1 MKRLMIVLTVC
12 LLFFAGCASTPKFNP
27 DGTPYWTTNIPKSTR
42 STYYA
47 VGSAKQSTNQLS
59 QLRAESAAKDAIGR
73 WASTSVD
80 NSLVTFI
87 EEAGEV
93 LRDKQMLEVLQ
104 NLSVQ
109 TVSIALRGVAIE
121 ERYIAADGTVFVLAS
136 YPVKNLKDAYALQA
150 QALQREFELMQ
161 ASTQALEAQTKLL
174 QADALL
180 AYLEKYLEGSL
191 SD

>member
-1 MKRLMIVLTVC
+1 MKRVMIVCVIALV
-12 LLFFAGCASTPKFNP
+12 LFTSCSSTPKINP
-27 DGTPYWTTNIPKSTR
+27 DGSPYWTTNIPKSTR

-80 NSLVTFI
+80 NSLITFI

-93 LRDKQMLEVLQ
+93 MKTQQMLEVLQ

-121 ERYIAADGTVFVLAS
+121 EKYIAPDGTVFVLAS
-136 YPVKNLKDAYALQA
+136 YPVKNLKDAYKLQA
-150 QALQREFELMQ
+150 QSLERELKLMQ
-161 ASTQALEAQTKLL
+161 ASAQALEAEAKLV
-174 QADALL
+174 QADSLL
-180 AYLEKYLEGSL
+180 AYLEAYLEGSL
-191 SD
+191 GD